1 MDRSTETRIDGR
13 GAILASRLRFA
24 ARRAVVG
31 STAAAVAAAL
41 AASPGTAAAP
51 SGDAAPLAAM
61 AGACLTD
68 NPYFVAPVY
77 SIGERR
83 GEAALVAFR
92 DTRGNAPPHVLAR
105 YEEIGVTF
113 GLAVDQAADLVYAA
127 AYHKRGAPFGPG
139 GPGMIYRIDMATG
152 GVEEWLDVPEA
163 APPGQALHDPEGN
176 YMPDRIARQWP
187 GKVSLGD
194 IDLTDDGAELFVV
207 NAYSRKILRYRTADK
222 ALLGAFDHGAARQ
235 GWAAREARPF
245 ALAVRDG
252 KLYHGVVRDA
262 STSRNARD
270 LDALVYESELD
281 GSEMGPVLALDL
293 DYYRGQ
299 IAGNIDGEWLPWR
312 DDTRSVAPRGVH
324 EHAYIY
330 PMPML
335 TDIEFSDDGR
345 MILGLRDRLGD
356 MALYDRNRNLPAGEA
371 SGHPFGDILLATV
384 QGAGWTSTPWPEFF
398 RQDAGGGMNS
408 TGGFH
413 IDTGF
418 GGLARVRAVDVVVNS
433 AVSPEVY
440 HSGGA
445 IWFDLADG
453 GDLRRETL
461 YEATAGRTNFGKSNG
476 MGDVELICPDVP
488 ATPTPTAT
496 ATATAS
502 RTATATQPATPTATP
517 RASATATATVVPRY
531 IVYLPYGEAECVPE
545 KRHVDVVLVLDRSTS
560 MLRSVEPGGLAKN
573 ESAIAAAR
581 SFVNLLQLEPD
592 AAGRHDQVAVVGF
605 NDTAWT
611 AIGLTHDRAAADA
624 ALLGLRDQTAEG
636 TRLDL
641 ALDQGR
647 KPLLGPERIPANKPV
662 MILLTDG
669 LPNRVPIPSGGR
681 QEDTVL
687 AEAQAVKDTG
697 TELFTIGLGGPNDI
711 NALMMI
717 EAASAPY
724 DYRYA
729 PRPEDLEGI
738 YRWILDRFTYCGREN
753 APPDVPCIPEFVHAD
768 VVLILDMSTS
778 MSRETRSG
786 RTKRAAAMDA
796 AHQFVDLLGL
806 ELDGWGRRD
815 RVAVAGFHREA
826 WTAIELTNRRAEVHK
841 AIDDLTQRI
850 DEGTRLDLALDE
862 GRRIF
867 ERTPPLPG
875 NRPVLVLLTDG
886 LPNQVPFPPGGS
898 QEETVIEAAERAKA
912 MGARVFAVGLGQQ
925 DDVLRALLESVAT
938 SPREY
943 LYAPDGEDLAAV
955 YREIAGRI
963 VECQ

>member
-1 MDRSTETRIDGR
+1 
-13 GAILASRLRFA
+13 
-24 ARRAVVG
+24 
-31 STAAAVAAAL
+31 
-41 AASPGTAAAP
+41 
-51 SGDAAPLAAM
+51 M
-61 AGACLTD
+61 AERCLTD

-77 SIGERR
+77 PIGDRR
-83 GEAALVAFR
+83 SEPALVAFR
-92 DTRGNAPPHVLAR
+92 DTFRNAEEHVLAR
-105 YEEIGVTF
+105 FGEIGVTF
-113 GLAVDQAADLVYAA
+113 GLAVDQEANRVYAA

-139 GPGMIYRIDMATG
+139 GPGMIYRIDLATG
-152 GVEEWLDVPEA
+152 AVEEWLDVPDA
-163 APPGQALHDPEGN
+163 APPGVTLHDPAGN
-176 YMPDRIARQWP
+176 YMPDRIAREWP

-194 IDLTDDGAELFVV
+194 IDLTPDGAELFVV
-207 NAYSRKILRYRTADK
+207 NLYTRRILRYRTADK
-222 ALLGAFDHGAARQ
+222 QLLGSFDHGAARQ
-235 GWAAREARPF
+235 GWATREARPF

-262 STSRNARD
+262 STSRQARD
-270 LDALVYESELD
+270 LEALVYESDLD
-281 GSEMGPVLALDL
+281 GAEMSPVLAVGL

-299 IAGNIDGEWLPWR
+299 IPPNIDAEWLPWR
-312 DDTRSVAPRGVH
+312 DDTRSVAPRGMH

-335 TDIEFSDDGR
+335 TDLEFSDDGR

-371 SGHPFGDILLATV
+371 SGHPFGDILLATRE
-384 QGAGWTSTPWPEFF
+384 GAGWTSTPWPEFF

-418 GGLARVRAVDVVVNS
+418 GGLARVRAADVVVNS

-445 IWFDLADG
+445 IWFDLEDG

-461 YEATAGRTNFGKSNG
+461 YESTSGRTNFGKSNG
-476 MGDVELICPDVP
+476 MGDLELICPDVP
-488 ATPTPTAT
+488 DTPTPTPTAT
-496 ATATAS
+496 ATATDAPTPS
-502 RTATATQPATPTATP
+502 ATPTATDTP
-517 RASATATATVVPRY
+517 TATPVPRY
-531 IVYLPYGEAECVPE
+531 EIYLPYGEAECIPE
-545 KRHVDVVLVLDRSTS
+545 KRHVDVVLILDRSTS
-560 MLRSVEPGGLAKN
+560 MLRAVEPGGLPKN
-573 ESAIAAAR
+573 EAAIAAAR
-581 SFVNLLQLEPD
+581 TFVGLLQLEPD
-592 AAGRHDQVAVVGF
+592 AEGRHDQVAVVGF

-611 AIGLTHDRAAADA
+611 QLAMTRDRAAADA
-624 ALLGLRDQTAEG
+624 ALVGLRELTAEG

-641 ALDQGR
+641 ALEEGARAMDVPQ
-647 KPLLGPERIPANKPV
+647 RIPANKPV

-669 LPNRVPIPSGGR
+669 LPNRVPIPPGGR

-687 AEAQAVKDTG
+687 AAARAVKATG
-697 TELFTIGLGGPNDI
+697 TELFTIGLGAPNDI

-717 EAASAPY
+717 EAASEIY

-753 APPDVPCIPEFVHAD
+753 APPEAPCIPEHVHTD

-786 RTKRAAAMDA
+786 RTKRAAAIDA

-815 RVAVAGFHREA
+815 RVAVAGFNREA
-826 WTAIELTNRRAEVHK
+826 WTAIDLTGERAAVHT
-841 AIDDLTQRI
+841 AIDGLTQRVN
-850 DEGTRLDLALDE
+850 EGTRLDLALDE
-862 GRRIF
+862 GRRVF

-898 QEETVIEAAERAKA
+898 QEQTVLEAAERAKA
-912 MGARVFAVGLGQQ
+912 MGARVFAVALGQQ
-925 DDVLRALLESVAT
+925 DDVLRELLEGVAT
-938 SPREY
+938 SPRDY

-963 VECQ
+963 VECE